1 MYLLIAMSCVN
12 FFDFNNLLAFCF
24 RHYINLFDSL
34 GMPKSFEWKEIKTS
48 LRSEKMMWTS

>member
-24 RHYINLFDSL
+24 RHYNNLFDSL
-34 GMPKSFEWKEIKTS
+34 GMPKSFE
-48 LRSEKMMWTS
+48 